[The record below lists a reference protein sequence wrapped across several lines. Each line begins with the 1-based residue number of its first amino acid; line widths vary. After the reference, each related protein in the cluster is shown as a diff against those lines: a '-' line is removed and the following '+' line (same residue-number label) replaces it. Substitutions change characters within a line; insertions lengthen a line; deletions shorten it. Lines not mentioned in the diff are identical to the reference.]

1 MIEVKNK
8 PLFKVGDSV
17 KVSLKGKAEDGM
29 YGTVGKV
36 LPYDGPKCQTI
47 GCINRLMVGKDFLVV
62 WRIYP
67 KDGW

>member
-36 LPYDGPKCQTI
+36 LPYDGPKC
-47 GCINRLMVGKDFLVV
+47 
-62 WRIYP
+62 
-67 KDGW
+67 